1 MTKVKSFF
9 WHAARD
15 EEEST
20 FFFDVRKRTKHISL
34 LEKQNVICESCKIN
48 TFSIRNNHQS
58 TPNDF
63 LITLNQLE
71 FDTSS
76 TKYIDKIDPSYNKL
90 LGEEA
95 NVIKMVKDWSN
106 YCMYNVND
114 LINAIH
120 PKLYAYLIR
129 RIAVDFTN
137 NEEYCRKLSN
147 DIKRKFGIDISCF
160 QIEFILDSLI
170 VCYVDYFPKY
180 QKDYYY
186 KHD

>member
-9 WHAARD
+9 WHAAR
-15 EEEST
+15 EANEST
-20 FFFDVRKRTKHISL
+20 FFFDVRKRTKHITL
-34 LEKQNVICESCKIN
+34 LETQNVLCESCKIN
-48 TFSIRNNHQS
+48 TFSIRGNKQTNS
-58 TPNDF
+58 NDF
-63 LITLNQLE
+63 LITLNQLG

-76 TKYIDKIDPSYNKL
+76 TKYIDKIDTEYNKL
-90 LGEEA
+90 LCEEEA
-95 NVIKMVKDWSN
+95 VVKLIRDWSN

-137 NEEYCRKLSN
+137 NEDYCRKLSYV
-147 DIKRKFGIDISCF
+147 IKKQFGIDIGCF

-170 VCYVDYFPKY
+170 VCYVDDFPRY
-180 QKDYYY
+180 QKKYF
-186 KHD
+186 KG